1 MARIWIIA
9 PYDSGNAELFDTA
22 WAFDLEHNTIA
33 LGWSE
38 MGDISQLSR
47 DDLERAYRKTY
58 PEQKSKADHQR
69 HQCPVGLLS

>member
-1 MARIWIIA
+1 MGRIWVIA

-47 DDLERAYRKTY
+47 DNLESAFRNTY
-58 PEQKSKADHQR
+58 M
-69 HQCPVGLLS
+69 VTI